1 LNARRKSRENNF
13 GVRKRLLEYDVMN
26 AQREVVYKRRR
37 HALFGERLKLD
48 IANMLYDTCEL
59 IIQNTKATNDFKSFE
74 FDLITSL
81 SHSPCKRS
89 EFAKAT
95 EMELTGKVYKRP

>member
-1 LNARRKSRENNF
+1 MM
-13 GVRKRLLEYDVMN
+13 MN

-59 IIQNTKATNDFKSFE
+59 IVDQNKAIISKT
-74 FDLITSL
+74 
-81 SHSPCKRS
+81 
-89 EFAKAT
+89 
-95 EMELTGKVYKRP
+95 

>member
-1 LNARRKSRENNF
+1 
-13 GVRKRLLEYDVMN
+13 MN

-59 IIQNTKATNDFKSFE
+59 IIQDTKEPMISK
-74 FDLITSL
+74 L
-81 SHSPCKRS
+81 
-89 EFAKAT
+89 
-95 EMELTGKVYKRP
+95 

>member
-1 LNARRKSRENNF
+1 
-13 GVRKRLLEYDVMN
+13 MN

-59 IIQNTKATNDFKSFE
+59 IIQNKSKLMISNHLN
-74 FDLITSL
+74 LI
-81 SHSPCKRS
+81 
-89 EFAKAT
+89 
-95 EMELTGKVYKRP
+95 